1 MSIVME
7 IPARGKVTQVA
18 DGGVVFEPAG
28 TNYQMHLKTSAAYT
42 GPVGVLVDGFV
53 RLDGRKVFTTPA
65 GGRFVQPIFGTPRVV
80 QGRIRA
86 ATDDSLLLQVGTA
99 VVLKLPASDD
109 AYDLSAGPL
118 AVGAIV
124 NATVL
129 PGASFE
135 LVGVVKS
142 E

>member
-7 IPARGKVTQVA
+7 IPARGKVTQLI
-18 DGGVVFEPAG
+18 DGGVVFEPTG
-28 TNYQMHLKTSAAYT
+28 TNYQLHLKTASAYT
-42 GPVGVLVDGFV
+42 GPVGVLVEGFV
-53 RLDGRKVFTTPA
+53 RCEGRKVFTTPA

-86 ATDDSLLLQVGTA
+86 ATDDSLLLQAGTA
-99 VVLKLPASDD
+99 VVVKLPKADD
-109 AYDLSAGPL
+109 AYDLSAGEL
-118 AVGAIV
+118 TVGAIV

-135 LVGVVKS
+135 LVGVVKA